1 MAITLTPALLQSFF
15 TQLDMSFDKGHQ
27 ARQIYWDKFAM
38 LSPSSSEGKIY
49 SWLAELPRMRKWIG
63 PKQVDNIVARAYQ
76 LINDDW
82 EETFSIDRNK
92 LEDDEWGVYTDMAK
106 RQGDAAASW
115 PDDIVTAALINGTT
129 AQGYDGTA
137 FFSASHPVD
146 LTNSALGTYSNL
158 NSSTPLTQAN
168 YAAGKA
174 KMRSI
179 KGESGKPL
187 GILPTVL
194 MVPPTLEQTALE
206 ITKAQNITRVVQN
219 VAGVENVAA
228 AAPTNVYQ
236 GDVTVIVNERLID
249 DTANAWYLFST
260 NRISPLVFQ
269 LRKGITRVQ
278 VVDPQNPQ
286 VFNLKQYTYG
296 IESRGTA
303 GYSLP
308 FTAQKNTP

>member
-1 MAITLTPALLQSFF
+1 MAITLTPSLLQAFF
-15 TQLDMSFDKGHQ
+15 TQLDLGYQKGYQ
-27 ARQIYWDKFAM
+27 GRQIYWDKFAM

-76 LINDDW
+76 LVNEDW

-92 LEDDEWGVYTDMAK
+92 LEDDEWGVYAERANT
-106 RQGDAAASW
+106 QGDVVASW
-115 PDDIVTAALINGTT
+115 PDDIVTTALINGTT

-146 LTNSALGTYSNL
+146 LSNSSFGTYSNL
-158 NSSTPLTQAN
+158 NTSTALTQAN

-194 MVPPTLEQTALE
+194 MVGPTLEQTALE
-206 ITKAQNITRVVQN
+206 ITKAQNITRIVQN
-219 VAGVENVAA
+219 VAGTENVAA

-260 NRISPLVFQ
+260 NRIKPMVFQ
-269 LRKGITRVQ
+269 LRKAPTRVQ
-278 VVDPQNPQ
+278 VIDPQNPQ

-296 IESRGTA
+296 VEARGTS

-308 FTAQKNTP
+308 FLAQKNTP